1 MKNNFQETSKSEWEK
16 LSYMEA
22 VDINKI
28 NAWLEKQIC
37 AKGATDKIS
46 TKASCARVVAGS
58 DKIIPEQHFI

>member
-1 MKNNFQETSKSEWEK
+1 
-16 LSYMEA
+16 MEA